1 VRYLKETCKR
11 AGFSVQQKGE
21 GGLESSNQRPG
32 DLVVKSW
39 DSGQDLYVDAT
50 IHHPLALSRSVT
62 SPGIKAF
69 LADCE
74 QEKLTK
80 YETLCRN
87 EGILFLPF
95 AINTFSGVGGEG
107 MSFLNK
113 VAKAAAENVPG
124 AKTEEVAHV
133 AVCTLSALVVRQV
146 ARQLLIAHTQPGG
159 GLEFPSNP
167 FPDDAGLMEG
177 HEDPQ
182 EDVDADQAN
191 PSAATAQIDDPVALP
206 TTRISSITEP
216 RSQIDEPM
224 NEAVALA
231 NQIPGQIDSALM
243 IVEQNE
249 AAHVA
254 GRPPEAG
261 EGALDGSFSMSD

>member
-1 VRYLKETCKR
+1 
-11 AGFSVQQKGE
+11 
-21 GGLESSNQRPG
+21 
-32 DLVVKSW
+32 
-39 DSGQDLYVDAT
+39 
-50 IHHPLALSRSVT
+50 
-62 SPGIKAF
+62 
-69 LADCE
+69 
-74 QEKLTK
+74 
-80 YETLCRN
+80 
-87 EGILFLPF
+87 
-95 AINTFSGVGGEG
+95 
-107 MSFLNK
+107 
-113 VAKAAAENVPG
+113 
-124 AKTEEVAHV
+124 
-133 AVCTLSALVVRQV
+133 
-146 ARQLLIAHTQPGG
+146 
-159 GLEFPSNP
+159 
-167 FPDDAGLMEG
+167 MEG